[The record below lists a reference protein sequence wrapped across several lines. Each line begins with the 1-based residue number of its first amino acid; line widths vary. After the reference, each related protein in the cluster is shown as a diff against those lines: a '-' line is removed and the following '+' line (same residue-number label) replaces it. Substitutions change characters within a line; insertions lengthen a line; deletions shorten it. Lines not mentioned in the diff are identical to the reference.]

1 MPASAVTQ
9 DAELYRVAPPDGMHR
24 GELLALGWEELG
36 GRWRFCSPLRDDNR
50 GSAPARIAA
59 A

>member
-1 MPASAVTQ
+1 M
-9 DAELYRVAPPDGMHR
+9 RR
-24 GELLALGWEELG
+24 GELLALRWEGLG
-36 GRWRFCSPLRDDNR
+36 GRRRFCSPLRDDNR